1 MPEGKTPKKI
11 TGIYVENF
19 KAFGPSGTTIPLGKL
34 TLIYGPNS
42 GGKSTILKAIASLGQ
57 TRMKK
62 KQDPG
67 INIDWAAEGA
77 WFDLGNSLQVLHEG
91 QGTKFKI
98 GFEFEYINT
107 GANWQKSKGEKS
119 YWEHPEG
126 ELVSKGKVTQTWKWK
141 LPADVPKNGCIKLF
155 NGKESWIIHSSLHRT
170 DEELLEFNHQTMNSK
185 EDLTPDMVTIKGR
198 VITVRVKSD
207 QLFEKPRIR
216 LRRAITIKSR
226 LVYVFE
232 YINYFKQTIL
242 SGIEYYEHRKGK
254 MQLICSGERQDEPLP
269 LWINGNH
276 RHIHSGEGH
285 KSNPRNSWFPRGDT
299 NNTFFKL
306 NFAQDTD
313 CLVYQDCKS
322 NNFDEAK
329 LSMADNAIF
338 LKMMRKYVGDE
349 AGRLNDGG
357 AAPQYDETD
366 EAVNIPRGIFRPIN
380 QIENRLWDEIIDI
393 HPNPSLE
400 RDESWKEYWPK
411 LHDEI
416 KQVMASWEINI
427 TPRMEQM
434 LHRMIV
440 DREYSRGN
448 IGYWP
453 SRLFRYWASAALHLN
468 DGAEKLGESWGLLNL
483 EKKLPQSLKAPLVQY
498 KGDFTFT
505 PGNWHTTVPANFS
518 RFIIDFTELSQNI
531 RSFVDD
537 LDYLTGARVSPA
549 RLYSADG
556 SHSSIGVK
564 GQRSVANL
572 VQKFRYNKPL
582 LDKFNNKLSDVVNM
596 HIHFG
601 DVFSSFHPVENL
613 VDIRVGRAQ
622 DEIKLLQLPD
632 VGFGV
637 SQVIPLIAATFYD
650 NQTLLVEEAESNL
663 HPAAQA
669 KLMNVL
675 LNSILEEGITGPS
688 LILETHSEH
697 FLLAVKEHLR
707 MEGGLEDD
715 DVSIVYVEN
724 QPGDNGSK
732 ATRINT
738 RDGEFTTPWPRDT
751 WGDPTNPII

>member
-1 MPEGKTPKKI
+1 MPEGNTPKKI

-366 EAVNIPRGIFRPIN
+366 EAVHLFPSNIFRW
-380 QIENRLWDEIIDI
+380 R
-393 HPNPSLE
+393 S
-400 RDESWKEYWPK
+400 SK
-411 LHDEI
+411 HDC
-416 KQVMASWEINI
+416 KWN
-427 TPRMEQM
+427 
-434 LHRMIV
+434 
-440 DREYSRGN
+440 
-448 IGYWP
+448 
-453 SRLFRYWASAALHLN
+453 
-468 DGAEKLGESWGLLNL
+468 
-483 EKKLPQSLKAPLVQY
+483 
-498 KGDFTFT
+498 
-505 PGNWHTTVPANFS
+505 HT
-518 RFIIDFTELSQNI
+518 D
-531 RSFVDD
+531 
-537 LDYLTGARVSPA
+537 
-549 RLYSADG
+549 
-556 SHSSIGVK
+556 SS
-564 GQRSVANL
+564 
-572 VQKFRYNKPL
+572 
-582 LDKFNNKLSDVVNM
+582 
-596 HIHFG
+596 
-601 DVFSSFHPVENL
+601 
-613 VDIRVGRAQ
+613 
-622 DEIKLLQLPD
+622 
-632 VGFGV
+632 
-637 SQVIPLIAATFYD
+637 
-650 NQTLLVEEAESNL
+650 
-663 HPAAQA
+663 
-669 KLMNVL
+669 
-675 LNSILEEGITGPS
+675 
-688 LILETHSEH
+688 
-697 FLLAVKEHLR
+697 
-707 MEGGLEDD
+707 
-715 DVSIVYVEN
+715 
-724 QPGDNGSK
+724 
-732 ATRINT
+732 
-738 RDGEFTTPWPRDT
+738 
-751 WGDPTNPII
+751 